1 VGEALLATAIGI
13 AAAIPAVLAYNYG
26 VRVTRLSVAE
36 MERFAHDFMNLACR
50 AEDKRD

>member
-1 VGEALLATAIGI
+1 
-13 AAAIPAVLAYNYG
+13 VLAYNYG

-50 AEDKRD
+50 AEDKQA